1 MYKRSRLALGILCL
15 PIGLVG
21 CSVESSVDSLSPALQ
36 SSASINGNGNGH
48 GPAQRTCATRTPS
61 AEEIETINNR
71 ILGVKGYG
79 DLRSSKKPGGGDGGG
94 GGGGGG
100 SAPGSITVPVAFH
113 VIHDGNQGNVSQ
125 AMVSDQIA
133 VLNSAYAGTPFQF
146 NLASVDYT
154 DNSAWFNMGYG
165 STAERDAKQALR
177 VGGPETLNVYS
188 ANLGGG
194 LLGWATFPNSYNSNP
209 SDDGVVVLF
218 SSLPGGGAA
227 PYDEGDTGT
236 HEVGHWLGLYH
247 TFQNGCSKNGDYV
260 DDTPAERSPA
270 YGCPVG
276 RDTCNGT
283 GADPIH
289 NFMDY
294 VDDDCMD
301 HFTALQSARM
311 DAMWATYRN

>member
-1 MYKRSRLALGILCL
+1 MYNQSRLALGILCL

-21 CSVESSVDSLSPALQ
+21 CSAESSVDDRSSALL
-36 SSASINGNGNGH
+36 SSASSNGNGQ

-61 AEEIETINNR
+61 AEEIDTINNR
-71 ILGVKGYG
+71 IRGVKGYG
-79 DLRSSKKPGGGDGGG
+79 TLRNGKKPG

-100 SAPGSITVPVAFH
+100 SEPSSVTIPVAFH

-125 AMVSDQIA
+125 SMVDDQIA
-133 VLNSAYAGTPFQF
+133 VLNAAYASTPFQF
-146 NLASVDYT
+146 DLVSVDYT
-154 DNSAWFNMGYG
+154 DDSNWFNMGYG
-165 STAERDAKQALR
+165 SAAERQAKQALR

-188 ANLGGG
+188 ANLDGG

-218 SSLPGGGAA
+218 SSLPGGGAQ
-227 PYDEGDTGT
+227 PYDEGDTAT
-236 HEVGHWLGLYH
+236 HEAGHWLGLYH
-247 TFQNGCSKNGDYV
+247 TFQNGCSKKGDYV
-260 DDTPAERSPA
+260 DDTPSERSPA

-283 GADPIH
+283 GVDPIH

-301 HFTALQSARM
+301 HFTALQSTRM